1 MCAIYTTIKLTL
13 ALPVW
18 VMSHVLARRYA
29 CEPHS
34 LLGVLYSVVYC
45 NDSTLI
51 WASIVS
57 MYKAVSFFCRGDIKS
72 GIVTYLSTESQE
84 RWRNTL
90 FWIVLEKAVFT
101 CCLDLLLI
109 QRVAHGKAPWIA
121 RILWLVVLK
130 SLNMERLS
138 TINCTVC
145 CVWIFPCG
153 KTCKCRWRTKSHLQA
168 ERNARTWWII
178 CRDMSRNITTGKEP
192 ALYVYRYMGSE

>member
-1 MCAIYTTIKLTL
+1 
-13 ALPVW
+13 
-18 VMSHVLARRYA
+18 MSHVLARRYA

-90 FWIVLEKAVFT
+90 FRIVLEKAVFT

-109 QRVAHGKAPWIA
+109 QRVA

-145 CVWIFPCG
+145 CV
-153 KTCKCRWRTKSHLQA
+153 
-168 ERNARTWWII
+168 
-178 CRDMSRNITTGKEP
+178 
-192 ALYVYRYMGSE
+192 